1 MMKGRLLL
9 FKALFTVLFFGSA
22 VPARDIAD
30 PDFKKEQLRYPNV
43 KQAFKDKEALIDKLL
58 QSKNLKKSEFE
69 LLLVAFKHEAV
80 LEAWGRPPGKKE
92 EPFVLLRSFDIC
104 ASSGDL
110 GPKRK
115 EGDSQVPEGFYH
127 VSYFNPKSDYFVS
140 LGVSYPNESDR
151 ILSDQ
156 RRPGGMIAIHGDC
169 VTIGCLPLTDDKMKE
184 LYILAVEARNGGQ
197 EKIPVHIY
205 PFRMTKEN
213 FKKITPDYPSKT
225 VKFWENIR
233 TMYDYF
239 EKNKNITYVGC
250 DRNGAYVFE

>member
-1 MMKGRLLL
+1 MKERFLLL
-9 FKALFTVLFFGSA
+9 GVLFTVLFFGSA
-22 VPARDIAD
+22 SLTKGVAD
-30 PDFKKEQLRYPNV
+30 SDFKKEQLRHLKV
-43 KQAFKDKEALIDKLL
+43 KQAYKDKEAFIDELL
-58 QSKNLKKSEFE
+58 QSKNLKKSDFE

-80 LEAWGRPPGKKE
+80 LEAWGRPFGKKD

-127 VSYFNPKSDYFVS
+127 VSYFNPQSDYYVS

-151 ILSDQ
+151 ILSDK
-156 RRPGGMIAIHGDC
+156 RRPGGSIAIHGDC
-169 VTIGCLPLTDDKMKE
+169 VTIGCLPLTDEKMKE
-184 LYILAVEARNGGQ
+184 LYILAVEARSNGQ
-197 EKIPVHIY
+197 TKIPVHIY

-213 FKKITPDYPSKT
+213 FKMITPDYPTKT

-233 TMYDYF
+233 VMYDFF